1 MKPILYREI
10 NPTYKEYP
18 FKFPLN
24 KRVEKVEKSKWI
36 KLKELAIFF
45 LKAIGILKFKG
56 ER

>member
-10 NPTYKEYP
+10 NPTYKEYT

>member
-10 NPTYKEYP
+10 HPAYKEYT

-24 KRVEKVEKSKWI
+24 KRVEKVEKSKWM
-36 KLKELAIFF
+36 KMKELVIFF
-45 LKAIGILKFKG
+45 LKTIGIFKFKG